1 MNLGYKWLNSQTGQ
15 TAPNVQHSHVYL
27 LKQLDACKAQ
37 LSTLSHSNIV
47 SYVFIIYNFSVLLL
61 KIKQWFPPFL

>member
-27 LKQLDACKAQ
+27 LKPLDACKAQ

-47 SYVFIIYNFSVLLL
+47 SYVFIIYNLSVLLL

>member
-15 TAPNVQHSHVYL
+15 TALNVQHSHVYL
-27 LKQLDACKAQ
+27 LKPLDACKAQ

-47 SYVFIIYNFSVLLL
+47 SYVFIIYNLSVLLL